1 MAKKPTPQA
10 QQPQTERYDVLVVEN
25 FQSQGED
32 RSSWTRVGVAFPH
45 DDGKGFQVQLKAL
58 PVDGKLVIRLHV
70 PKSKDEPNGE

>member
-1 MAKKPTPQA
+1 MAKKPTAQ
-10 QQPQTERYDVLVVEN
+10 QQPQTERYDVFVVEN

-45 DDGKGFQVQLKAL
+45 DDGKGFQGQLKAL

-70 PKSKDEPNGE
+70 PKPQTE

>member
-1 MAKKPTPQA
+1 MAKKSTPQA
-10 QQPQTERYDVLVVEN
+10 QPQTERYDVLVVEN

-70 PKSKDEPNGE
+70 PKTKDESAE

>member
-10 QQPQTERYDVLVVEN
+10 PQQAPQTERYDVYVVEN
-25 FQSQGED
+25 FSSQGED

-70 PKSKDEPNGE
+70 PKPQAE

>member
-1 MAKKPTPQA
+1 MAKKPTPQ

-58 PVDGKLVIRLHV
+58 PVDGKLVIQLHV
-70 PKSKDEPNGE
+70 PKPQGE

>member
-1 MAKKPTPQA
+1 MAKKPTPQK
-10 QQPQTERYDVLVVEN
+10 QQPQNERYDVLVVEN

-58 PVDGKLVIRLHV
+58 PVDGKLVIRLHG
-70 PKSKDEPNGE
+70 PRTKDESDGE

>member
-1 MAKKPTPQA
+1 MAKKQTPQ
-10 QQPQTERYDVLVVEN
+10 QRPQTERYDVFVVEN

-58 PVDGKLVIRLHV
+58 PIDGKLVIRLHV
-70 PKSKDEPNGE
+70 PKPQGE

>member
-1 MAKKPTPQA
+1 MAKKPTP

-58 PVDGKLVIRLHV
+58 PIDGKLVIRLHV
-70 PKSKDEPNGE
+70 PKLQGE